1 MNQCGHLIRLAES
14 WRMKADNVRRRYG
27 KTSPVGTA
35 NVVLALE
42 TCAEELEEELR
53 RVPGGVPSAKLQGE
67 GSAAPNLKPGT

>member
-1 MNQCGHLIRLAES
+1 MNQCAHLIRLAES

-27 KTSPVGTA
+27 KVSPVGTA

-53 RVPGGVPSAKLQGE
+53 RAPSAVPSNKLQVT
-67 GSAAPNLKPGT
+67 GSNPSNLKPGT